1 MVNRLFVFFGIA
13 LLSVFYA
20 CDPKPRDTDSNS
32 DRIDSL
38 NVRID
43 STLVVA
49 DSVAIDSIAVKAPN
63 GQPEK
68 DEIDLWDPTL
78 FDSIPKY
85 TEERSFKMDPYQD
98 IIKRYETDDFVYSEN
113 IKDRVGALQRI
124 LARLA
129 DWIGSIMPDNPYKF
143 REEFGYVFAFLAVI
157 ALAFILYKVLYNRK
171 QYFIKHSEEES
182 ELDVLAYVERNLMNS
197 NLEPYIQEA
206 IAQRNYALGIRYLQL
221 LNIQKLAQSDHI
233 KWKLSK
239 TNAEFAEEIQNEE
252 LRRGFAKCTRIFD
265 YVWFGQFQLTED
277 NFSQYQQL
285 FHQYQKQIK

>member
-1 MVNRLFVFFGIA
+1 MNK
-13 LLSVFYA
+13 LLSFFCIACLSIMYA
-20 CDPKPRDTDSNS
+20 CDPKPRNTESNS

-38 NVRID
+38 NVQID
-43 STLVVA
+43 STLVRA
-49 DSVAIDSIAVKAPN
+49 DSVRIDSAVKAPN
-63 GQPEK
+63 GQQEK

-113 IKDRVGALQRI
+113 IKDRVGVLQRI
-124 LARLA
+124 LARLV

-157 ALAFILYKVLYNRK
+157 ALAFILYIVLYNRK

-239 TNAEFAEEIQNEE
+239 TNAEFTQEIQNEE
-252 LRRGFAKCTRIFD
+252 LRRGFAECTRIFD
-265 YVWFGQFQLTED
+265 YVWFGQFELTED
-277 NFSQYQQL
+277 NFNQYQQL

>member
-1 MVNRLFVFFGIA
+1 MNRLFVFFGIA
-13 LLSVFYA
+13 LLSIFYA

-43 STLVVA
+43 STLVGT

-63 GQPEK
+63 GQQEK

-113 IKDRVGALQRI
+113 IKDRVGVLQRI

-129 DWIGSIMPDNPYKF
+129 DWIGSIMPDNPYRF

-239 TNAEFAEEIQNEE
+239 TNAEFTQEIQNEE
-252 LRRGFAKCTRIFD
+252 LRRGFAECTRIFD
-265 YVWFGQFQLTED
+265 YVWFGQFELTED
-277 NFSQYQQL
+277 NFNQYQQL